1 MTALLTYRS
10 RDSFESRF
18 GRNVPKIGKGSTI
31 GRGSIGANT
40 PTLAGPENEHFS
52 IHNDGHRH
60 AGVPRHRSTSNSI
73 VSSPRMSI
81 SGGATVTDVGTPN
94 GEEIG
99 PAEEVITVYDPE
111 VHGATPIQ
119 TTVPTTKKKKAT
131 TYFTAQSYLRYQGDK
146 FIKRFD
152 ANCYIAITRKLDTH
166 DISAHCED
174 PASENP
180 LQDALNMI
188 KQPTLVLGIKS
199 DGLFTFAE
207 QEEIARGIPN
217 ARLETIE
224 SPEGHDAFLLQFEQ
238 VNRHILDFFKQ
249 VLPEI
254 LERGPTAT
262 DEGSAAQGDD
272 YTMAKSSTFGEAE
285 VEDITAW

>member
-1 MTALLTYRS
+1 
-10 RDSFESRF
+10 
-18 GRNVPKIGKGSTI
+18 
-31 GRGSIGANT
+31 
-40 PTLAGPENEHFS
+40 
-52 IHNDGHRH
+52 
-60 AGVPRHRSTSNSI
+60 
-73 VSSPRMSI
+73 MSI